1 MPGFSLHY
9 SRGPWKCHCTSCN
22 RPAAK
27 SVVDSSR
34 EQTQMAKK
42 KKPVKKAKK
51 KAAPRKAKKPVKKQV
66 KKAKSAPKPALKR
79 ASKKKTATKPPRGKA
94 NSVEL
99 TGYRRK
105 GLGSSTGGQSGDIQ
119 GISSR
124 SGIDSESVTELLEE
138 GQTFEAEAVSG
149 VENAAD
155 PDVSEVITHQFPED
169 DVPEEYKDPD
179 KD

>member
-1 MPGFSLHY
+1 
-9 SRGPWKCHCTSCN
+9 
-22 RPAAK
+22 
-27 SVVDSSR
+27 
-34 EQTQMAKK
+34 MAKK
-42 KKPVKKAKK
+42 KKPGKKAKK
-51 KAAPRKAKKPVKKQV
+51 KVAPQKAKKQVKKQA
-66 KKAKSAPKPALKR
+66 KKAKSAPKPALKK

-94 NSVEL
+94 SSAEL
-99 TGYRRK
+99 AGYQRK
-105 GLGSSTGGQSGDIQ
+105 GLGSFTGGQSGDIQ

-124 SGIDSESVTELLEE
+124 PGVDSESVKELLEE

-169 DVPEEYKDPD
+169 DVPEEYKDPG

>member
-1 MPGFSLHY
+1 
-9 SRGPWKCHCTSCN
+9 
-22 RPAAK
+22 
-27 SVVDSSR
+27 
-34 EQTQMAKK
+34 MAKK

-51 KAAPRKAKKPVKKQV
+51 KTAPRKPKKQLRKAKHASKPVSKKTSRKKPA
-66 KKAKSAPKPALKR
+66 AKRSP
-79 ASKKKTATKPPRGKA
+79 GKA

-99 TGYRRK
+99 VGYQRK
-105 GLGSSTGGQSGDIQ
+105 GLGALTGGQSGDIQ
-119 GISSR
+119 GISNR

-155 PDVSEVITHQFPED
+155 PDVSEVVTHQFPED
-169 DVPEEYKDPD
+169 DVPEEYQDPD

>member
-1 MPGFSLHY
+1 
-9 SRGPWKCHCTSCN
+9 
-22 RPAAK
+22 
-27 SVVDSSR
+27 
-34 EQTQMAKK
+34 MAKK

-51 KAAPRKAKKPVKKQV
+51 KAAPRKPKKAA
-66 KKAKSAPKPALKR
+66 KKAKAAPKRALKKTP
-79 ASKKKTATKPPRGKA
+79 KKKASAKRPRGKA

-99 TGYRRK
+99 VGYQRK
-105 GLGSSTGGQSGDIQ
+105 GLGSLTGGQSGDIQ
-119 GISSR
+119 GLSSR

-155 PDVSEVITHQFPED
+155 PDVSEVVTHQFPED
-169 DVPEEYKDPD
+169 DVPEEYRDPD

>member
-1 MPGFSLHY
+1 
-9 SRGPWKCHCTSCN
+9 
-22 RPAAK
+22 
-27 SVVDSSR
+27 
-34 EQTQMAKK
+34 MARK

-51 KAAPRKAKKPVKKQV
+51 KAAPRKAKRPAKKKV
-66 KKAKSAPKPALKR
+66 KKAKSAPKPVLRKT
-79 ASKKKTATKPPRGKA
+79 SKKKTAAKPARGKA
-94 NSVEL
+94 NSAEL
-99 TGYRRK
+99 AGFQRK
-105 GLGSSTGGQSGDIQ
+105 GLGSFTGGQSGDLQ

-124 SGIDSESVTELLEE
+124 SGVDSESVTELLEE

-155 PDVSEVITHQFPED
+155 PDVSEVVTHQFPED